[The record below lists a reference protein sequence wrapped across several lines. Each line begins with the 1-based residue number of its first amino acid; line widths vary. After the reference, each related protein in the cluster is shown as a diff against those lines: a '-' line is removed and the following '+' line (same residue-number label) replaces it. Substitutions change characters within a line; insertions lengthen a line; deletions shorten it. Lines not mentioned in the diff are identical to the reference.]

1 MFWTA
6 LSSPV
11 LVPVLSFGI
20 LTPYSCPP
28 SFFLSLS
35 NLQLKYVTEA
45 GAIIVVGALLGGI
58 VMLSTHGEAR
68 EWLAHSISPTVF
80 FIGFLPP
87 IIFNSGYTLKRK
99 VFLFYF
105 VPSVLYAVVGTIIT
119 TSIIGLSLYGLGKA
133 GLSLNM
139 SLPECLAF
147 GALIT
152 STDTVAILSIFERLQ
167 VDPLVF
173 YLCFGES
180 VLSDAVVLVL
190 YKIFTKFIGV
200 EMTWASM
207 GHGCLDFLIC
217 LVGSMAVGF
226 LFGCISALVFKH
238 VDLRHT
244 IYEMGVYFLLAYI
257 PSLFSDVISLSGIV
271 TILFTGI
278 FSRHYTHPNLSVNGQ
293 ARALF
298 LFAFLS
304 VLSETAVFLQ
314 LGFSV
319 FSTQLSNLNPSFIC
333 WTLLL
338 MLVGRAA
345 NIYPLS
351 WVLNRC
357 TSLKV
362 PGNIQHM

>member
-1 MFWTA
+1 M
-6 LSSPV
+6 
-11 LVPVLSFGI
+11 
-20 LTPYSCPP
+20 
-28 SFFLSLS
+28 
-35 NLQLKYVTEA
+35 TEA
-45 GAIIVVGALLGGI
+45 GAVIVVGAVLGGI
-58 VMLSTHGEAR
+58 VILSTHGEAK
-68 EWLAHSISPTVF
+68 EWLANSISPTVF

-99 VFLFYF
+99 VFLYYF

-119 TSIIGLSLYGLGKA
+119 TVFIGLSLYGLGQA
-133 GLSLNM
+133 GVSLNM

-152 STDTVAILSIFERLQ
+152 STDSVAILSIFERLK

-190 YKIFTKFIGV
+190 YKIFTKFIGA

-207 GHGCLDFLIC
+207 GHGCVDFLVC
-217 LVGSMAVGF
+217 LVGSMAIGF

-257 PSLFSDVISLSGIV
+257 PSLFSDVVSLSGIV
-271 TILFTGI
+271 TILFTGM
-278 FSRHYTHPNLSVNGQ
+278 FSRQYTHPNLSVNGQ

-319 FSTQLSNLNPSFIC
+319 FSTQLSSLQPLFIF

-338 MLVGRAA
+338 VLVGRAI
-345 NIYPLS
+345 NIYPMS
-351 WVLNRC
+351 CVINRC
-357 TSLKV
+357 TSLNI
-362 PGNIQHM
+362 PRNIQHMYVVRPSLPPSRLPSLPPSHPTSVPKRANREKANSLSMSTQ